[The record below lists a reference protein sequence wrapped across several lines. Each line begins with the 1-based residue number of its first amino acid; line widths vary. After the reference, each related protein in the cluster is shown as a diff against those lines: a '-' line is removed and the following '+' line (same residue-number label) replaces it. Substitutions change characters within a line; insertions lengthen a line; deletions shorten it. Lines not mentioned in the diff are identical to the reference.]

1 MEKQKILI
9 VDDDGRIRN
18 LLKIYLEKAGFQVS
32 EAENGLEAL
41 LALHNSQPNLIVLDI
56 MMPVLD
62 GIQATQA
69 IRHASPFARVSD
81 IPVIALTAHAMAGDQ
96 DKFLAAGMDGYLSK
110 PFDLC
115 RINEEIS
122 RVISL
127 PRAIARRID

>member
-1 MEKQKILI
+1 MSVTEGEKILI

-62 GIQATQA
+62 GMEVCRQVRKFSQ
-69 IRHASPFARVSD
+69 V
-81 IPVIALTAHAMAGDQ
+81 PVIMLTARTEDE
-96 DKFLAAGMDGYLSK
+96 D
-110 PFDLC
+110 
-115 RINEEIS
+115 RIMG
-122 RVISL
+122 L
-127 PRAIARRID
+127 